1 MLQGETSQQEG
12 DVGGGTAGGRSGG
25 GAIDSTSFCG
35 PSIRPVTMENIEN
48 ENMSGLRNERTRSNA
63 SVRVNGFKTYQK

>member
-12 DVGGGTAGGRSGG
+12 DVE

-35 PSIRPVTMENIEN
+35 PSIQREQLRTENY
-48 ENMSGLRNERTRSNA
+48 ENMSGLRN
-63 SVRVNGFKTYQK
+63 